1 MKKIVCVLLLVAF
14 LGSTVIM
21 TGCFGGSDSVLGI
34 ALFALAIT
42 ASGGSAAGAFAANV
56 RGASIATT
64 SYEITMVIQPLTDAG
79 EPTGAAI
86 TIPETDITY
95 AAGTYTATK
104 NIEVSATNQY
114 RIEVRAGSKMLTKGI
129 KYLRAKEKTGTQN
142 TTINTTSTAKA
153 MVYEEWVNNVASA
166 SFGKFEY
173 NLNATD
179 NTNITNLGNQVNI
192 NLNAAPISP
201 DYSTLPATAQ
211 TYANGVT
218 TNPILYSMLG
228 EVKAVDGTG
237 ANGHTITVTGTS
249 LSEPII
255 TTTSNGSYEVWNLPA
270 GTYTVTPSMA
280 NHTYTPTNAT
290 VVVSEDTCDTSRI
303 VTVTTFQAAH

>member
-79 EPTGAAI
+79 EATGAAI

-142 TTINTTSTAKA
+142 T
-153 MVYEEWVNNVASA
+153 
-166 SFGKFEY
+166 
-173 NLNATD
+173 
-179 NTNITNLGNQVNI
+179 
-192 NLNAAPISP
+192 
-201 DYSTLPATAQ
+201 
-211 TYANGVT
+211 
-218 TNPILYSMLG
+218 
-228 EVKAVDGTG
+228 
-237 ANGHTITVTGTS
+237 
-249 LSEPII
+249 
-255 TTTSNGSYEVWNLPA
+255 
-270 GTYTVTPSMA
+270 
-280 NHTYTPTNAT
+280 
-290 VVVSEDTCDTSRI
+290 
-303 VTVTTFQAAH
+303 